1 MTRLVLTNS
10 RLRAFQECIRKH
22 QYRYNEGWRSLVA
35 SESLEFGTVM
45 HAGLEAWWKAHQGCL
60 MDPRMALSDALSA
73 IAKAIGSAQTFDD
86 ATRAKA
92 EVLMMGYD
100 ARWSGAM
107 AEYEVL
113 AVECAFETSLTK
125 ADGRKARGVRL
136 AGKLDALVRKRSD
149 GSIWIVE
156 HKTSGADLSPG
167 STYWSKL
174 RTDSQVSA
182 YFDGAASLK
191 VGEIAGVIYDVLGKL
206 AQRPYKA
213 TPVEA
218 RKYTQGGRL
227 YANQRENDETIEE
240 FRLRIA
246 EAITAE
252 PDAYYQRQEVIRL
265 DAEIAASRADMHEA
279 AQLIQ
284 ITGRKGLAPRSVS
297 ACHAYGRPCS
307 YLEVCEGRASIDD
320 DTKFQK
326 LTDVHPELA
335 A

>member
-1 MTRLVLTNS
+1 MSSLLLTNS
-10 RLRAFQECIRKH
+10 RLRSFQSCMRAH
-22 QYRYNEGWRSLVA
+22 QYRYNEGWRALVA
-35 SESLEFGTVM
+35 SESLEFGSVM
-45 HAGLEAWWKAHQGCL
+45 HAGLEAWFRWHMGGGGGGT
-60 MDPRMALSDALSA
+60 ALSA
-73 IAKAIGSAQTFDD
+73 ALLAIADKASQADTFDD
-86 ATRAKA
+86 ATRTKA
-92 EVLMMGYD
+92 DVLMMGYD

-113 AVECAFETSLTK
+113 AVECSFDVALTR
-125 ADGRKARGVRL
+125 ADGRRARGVHL
-136 AGKLDALVRKRSD
+136 AGKLDALVRKRVD
-149 GSIWIVE
+149 GTIWIVE

-167 STYWSKL
+167 STYWARL

-227 YANQRENDETIEE
+227 YASQRENDETIEE
-240 FRLRIA
+240 FRLRLA
-246 EAITAE
+246 EAITSE

-265 DAEIAASRADMHEA
+265 DSEIAASRADMHEA

-284 ITGRKGLAPRSVS
+284 LTGRKGLAPRSAS
-297 ACHAYGRPCS
+297 ACHAYGRACE
-307 YLEVCEGRASIDD
+307 YLEVCEGRASLHDE
-320 DTKFQK
+320 TKFQQ
-326 LTDVHPELA
+326 LADVHPELSA
-335 A
+335 